1 KFNVVV
7 NTKSAGRIVFRLFD
21 EKVPRTAQ
29 NFRELATRQHG
40 FGYAQSTFH
49 RIIPSFMIQ
58 GGDFTEHNGTGVRL
72 IHGECFILRVCDAN
86 SMTSSGRFTRPKI
99 NSSQLTGQHAVFGE
113 VVEGIDVVQA
123 IEAVVGQIL
132 GIRSRW

>member
-1 KFNVVV
+1 MASFLRRFTTSASVAKASLGGRDRANVFVPRFNVEV

-58 GGDFTEHNGTGVRL
+58 GGDFTEHNRTGVRL
-72 IHGECFILRVCDAN
+72 IHGSRV
-86 SMTSSGRFTRPKI
+86 RLYR
-99 NSSQLTGQHAVFGE
+99 
-113 VVEGIDVVQA
+113 
-123 IEAVVGQIL
+123 
-132 GIRSRW
+132 